1 MANILIGSSAPLASQ
16 GNDNDLFINNTN
28 WTLYKKID
36 CDWTLIGVMAPG
48 GTIEPCECVDGED
61 GNKIFVGATTPSNSL
76 GNSGDLYL
84 NSSNFQLFNKV
95 GSSWVFTGT
104 IKGID
109 GTNGIDGNDGNDGL
123 NGADGDRYT
132 TSSTD
137 TLSLSTTQ
145 QSLTVEP
152 GLSLSVGQDIIIAY
166 DNDHKFIGNVD
177 SYNST
182 TGALVV
188 DVTSHTGSGTFST
201 WSVSLTGSPGPQG
214 VSITGASINP
224 SGELILTLSDSS
236 QVNAGNVQGPQGDSP
251 EYEWDG
257 TSIRFRNPDG
267 NWGSYVD
274 LQGIPGPAGANGNKI
289 FVGSVDPDNSAGDD
303 GDFYIN
309 NSSWNTFLKVSGD
322 WEARGNIKGAQ
333 GSAGNKITTSTGDPS
348 STIGFINGD
357 IWINRTSWV
366 VFELVSGSWTS
377 RGSIRGPQGIQ
388 GIQGETGG
396 VAVTVSAT
404 EPAPLMTGH
413 IWIKP

>member
-1 MANILIGSSAPLASQ
+1 MANILIGSSAPLPSQ
-16 GNDNDLFINNTN
+16 GNDNDLFINNSN

-36 CDWTLIGVMAPG
+36 CDWTLIGTMAPG
-48 GTIEPCECVDGED
+48 GALEPCECVDGVD
-61 GNKIFVGATTPSNSL
+61 GNKIFVGASTPSNAL
-76 GNSGDLYL
+76 GNPGDVYL
-84 NSSNFQLFNKV
+84 NSSNFQIFNKV
-95 GSSWVFTGT
+95 GGAWSFIGT
-104 IKGID
+104 IKGTD
-109 GTNGIDGNDGNDGL
+109 GTNGINGINGNDGL

-137 TLSLSTTQ
+137 TLTLQNAQ
-145 QSLTVEP
+145 QSLTVET
-152 GLSLSVGQDIIIAY
+152 GLSLSVGQNIIIAH
-166 DNDHKFIGNVD
+166 DNSNKFLGTIV
-177 SYNST
+177 SYNQA
-182 TGALVV
+182 TGALVA
-188 DVTSHTGSGTFST
+188 DIDSHEGTGTYST

-236 QVNAGNVQGPQGDSP
+236 QVNAGNVIGPQGDSP

-267 NWGSYVD
+267 NWGAYVD
-274 LQGIPGPAGANGNKI
+274 LQGIPGPAGDNGNKI
-289 FVGSVDPDNSAGDD
+289 FVGSVDPDNATGDD

-309 NSSWNTFLKVSGD
+309 NNSWNTFLKVSGD

-333 GSAGNKITTSTGDPS
+333 GSAGNQITTNTVNPS

-357 IWINRTSWV
+357 IWINRTTWT
-366 VFELVSGSWTS
+366 VFELVSGSWTN
-377 RGSIRGPQGIQ
+377 RGSIQGSQGVQ
-388 GIQGETGG
+388 GIQGETGA

-404 EPAPLMTGH
+404 EPAPIMTGH